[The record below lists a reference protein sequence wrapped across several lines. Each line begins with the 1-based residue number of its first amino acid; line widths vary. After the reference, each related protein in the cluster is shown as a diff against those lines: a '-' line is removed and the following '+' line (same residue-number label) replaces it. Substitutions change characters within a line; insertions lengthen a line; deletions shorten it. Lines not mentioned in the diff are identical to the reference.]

1 MKLKTMDSQATPI
14 SQLGAPTYD
23 PTVPVGGSGDTS
35 GGNLADD
42 ILRQMDLQ
50 QQGGAVDMATPIQR
64 EEPLVQQQQQQQ
76 IEEGYENEYGG
87 EEYGEEMGEEEMQMY
102 MENQTAMARQFV
114 MYESVVL
121 VVLFVILQQTFLV
134 EPIQK
139 FLTKQ
144 LTKLSAKH
152 ISWVDMVVRGLIL
165 AVVFVLV
172 REFVL

>member
-1 MKLKTMDSQATPI
+1 MKLKTMDFQATPI

-42 ILRQMDLQ
+42 ILRQMDIQ
-50 QQGGAVDMATPIQR
+50 QQGGQMEMATPIHR
-64 EEPLVQQQQQQQ
+64 EEESMPV
-76 IEEGYENEYGG
+76 EEGYENENEYGG
-87 EEYGEEMGEEEMQMY
+87 EEYGEEMGEEQMQMY

-121 VVLFVILQQTFLV
+121 VVLFVLLQQTFLV

-144 LTKLSAKH
+144 LSKLSAKH

>member
-1 MKLKTMDSQATPI
+1 MKLKTMDFQATPI

-50 QQGGAVDMATPIQR
+50 QQGGNMDMATPIQR
-64 EEPLVQQQQQQQ
+64 EEQQAHHQP

-87 EEYGEEMGEEEMQMY
+87 EDYGEEEMGEEDMHMY

-114 MYESVVL
+114 VYESVVL
-121 VVLFVILQQTFLV
+121 VILFVLLQQTFLV

-152 ISWVDMVVRGLIL
+152 ISWVDMVVRGLVL
-165 AVVFVLV
+165 AVVFVLI